1 MFILSCSAA
10 LAFGL
15 FPFAAGQSV
24 ASGDRGKMETA
35 PRPGLECLQVTLL
48 IRQMVLDRYDSTGTG
63 ILSEQD
69 KARLVEDARSARRE
83 ARKTFL
89 RKFDKDGD
97 GRLSLEEYRAFREH
111 VEKRRG
117 VRRPD
122 DVQVPSNGL
131 CAVMHNIDGATS
143 SAAPSG
149 RGGGNAHGGN
159 SHGGTEALHGCSW
172 IVSADS

>member
-24 ASGDRGKMETA
+24 AFGDRGKMETA

-48 IRQMVLDRYDSTGTG
+48 IRQMVLDRYDTTGTG

-83 ARKTFL
+83 ARKAFL

-97 GRLSLEEYRAFREH
+97 GRLPQKST
-111 VEKRRG
+111 
-117 VRRPD
+117 
-122 DVQVPSNGL
+122 GL
-131 CAVMHNIDGATS
+131 
-143 SAAPSG
+143 SG
-149 RGGGNAHGGN
+149 NM
-159 SHGGTEALHGCSW
+159 
-172 IVSADS
+172 

>member
-24 ASGDRGKMETA
+24 AFGDRGKMGTA

-48 IRQMVLDRYDSTGTG
+48 IRQMVLDRYDTTGTG

-83 ARKTFL
+83 ARKAFL

-97 GRLSLEEYRAFREH
+97 GRLSPEEYRAFREH

-117 VRRPD
+117 VRRETEFRFPLPPRGKKFLRPPPL
-122 DVQVPSNGL
+122 Q
-131 CAVMHNIDGATS
+131 
-143 SAAPSG
+143 
-149 RGGGNAHGGN
+149 RGGKCPWWKFAR
-159 SHGGTEALHGCSW
+159 
-172 IVSADS
+172 

>member
-24 ASGDRGKMETA
+24 ASGDRGKMEIA

-69 KARLVEDARSARRE
+69 KSRLVEDARSARRE
-83 ARKTFL
+83 ARK
-89 RKFDKDGD
+89 
-97 GRLSLEEYRAFREH
+97 
-111 VEKRRG
+111 
-117 VRRPD
+117 
-122 DVQVPSNGL
+122 PS
-131 CAVMHNIDGATS
+131 
-143 SAAPSG
+143 
-149 RGGGNAHGGN
+149 
-159 SHGGTEALHGCSW
+159 
-172 IVSADS
+172 

>member
-24 ASGDRGKMETA
+24 AFGDRGKMGTA

-48 IRQMVLDRYDSTGTG
+48 IRQMVLDRYDTTGTG

-83 ARKTFL
+83 ARKAFL

-97 GRLSLEEYRAFREH
+97 G
-111 VEKRRG
+111 
-117 VRRPD
+117 
-122 DVQVPSNGL
+122 
-131 CAVMHNIDGATS
+131 
-143 SAAPSG
+143 
-149 RGGGNAHGGN
+149 
-159 SHGGTEALHGCSW
+159 
-172 IVSADS
+172 

>member
-48 IRQMVLDRYDSTGTG
+48 IRQMVLDRYDTTGTG

-83 ARKTFL
+83 ARKAFL
-89 RKFDKDGD
+89 RKFDKGFP
-97 GRLSLEEYRAFREH
+97 GTCRETARGAQAGCRAGQERWNSVLPSRREE
-111 VEKRRG
+111 G
-117 VRRPD
+117 
-122 DVQVPSNGL
+122 N
-131 CAVMHNIDGATS
+131 S

>member
-63 ILSEQD
+63 ICPN
-69 KARLVEDARSARRE
+69 R
-83 ARKTFL
+83 T
-89 RKFDKDGD
+89 
-97 GRLSLEEYRAFREH
+97 
-111 VEKRRG
+111 
-117 VRRPD
+117 RPGWWRM
-122 DVQVPSNGL
+122 PAL
-131 CAVMHNIDGATS
+131 
-143 SAAPSG
+143 
-149 RGGGNAHGGN
+149 RGGRPEKP
-159 SHGGTEALHGCSW
+159 S
-172 IVSADS
+172 

>member
-48 IRQMVLDRYDSTGTG
+48 IRQMVLDRYDTTGTG

-83 ARKTFL
+83 ARKAFL

-97 GRLSLEEYRAFREH
+97 GRLSLE
-111 VEKRRG
+111 
-117 VRRPD
+117 
-122 DVQVPSNGL
+122 
-131 CAVMHNIDGATS
+131 
-143 SAAPSG
+143 
-149 RGGGNAHGGN
+149 
-159 SHGGTEALHGCSW
+159 
-172 IVSADS
+172 

>member
-83 ARKTFL
+83 ARK
-89 RKFDKDGD
+89 
-97 GRLSLEEYRAFREH
+97 SLPEE
-111 VEKRRG
+111 V
-117 VRRPD
+117 
-122 DVQVPSNGL
+122 
-131 CAVMHNIDGATS
+131 
-143 SAAPSG
+143 
-149 RGGGNAHGGN
+149 
-159 SHGGTEALHGCSW
+159 
-172 IVSADS
+172 